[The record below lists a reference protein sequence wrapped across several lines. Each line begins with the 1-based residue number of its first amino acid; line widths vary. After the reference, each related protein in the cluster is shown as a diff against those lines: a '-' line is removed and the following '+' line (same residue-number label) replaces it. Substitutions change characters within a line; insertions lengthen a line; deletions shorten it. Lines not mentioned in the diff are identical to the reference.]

1 MDPTLTPQVRADI
14 AHLCA
19 CLADASLWSTAP
31 SNPASP
37 RATSPRQQSPRSVPL
52 DEPDY
57 DVPVPVTA
65 SRVGTTSALATAP
78 LKATIPSVVTSS
90 GTSLG
95 TASGTS
101 ASASASAS
109 VAANSATSST
119 SPHTSPVPKRRVLPT
134 NTEKRKS
141 IKDLDS
147 HQQTL
152 LHKTAFDGN
161 IDDVEHLLRLQEIDV
176 NAQDRAGWTCLLSA
190 ACNGH
195 WRICKVLLKAG
206 ADVTIAS
213 FNGSSA
219 LHYLSKHIPVERDR
233 PGYSK
238 VFTLLIKRGASLAA
252 NSVGDTPLHSACS
265 SGNAVAVQLVLAHWG
280 HSVNLRN
287 KADWTPFHFCA
298 REGALDIAEML
309 VKRGADIDAKCTDQQ
324 RNTVVLPVDVARQ
337 SGRHA
342 FVRMIEA
349 RRRDAGRLI
358 KALLTNDNRAAL
370 AIVREHP
377 FVACVAT
384 PTGAALSATTDPS
397 EGKVEV
403 GGRRVAHWF
412 AARGD
417 IQSLRGLLAERG
429 APVDLNVL
437 DDTGRSPLHLACQ
450 YGDSKLVALLLESG
464 ASGLGVTQNGD
475 TCLHILA
482 RRRHAKDK
490 NWAAVYKLVLAA
502 GANPARANKL
512 GDLVL
517 HTAALNGNDVLV
529 RAVLACPNVDVTAT
543 DQLGRTALQ
552 CAAMS
557 NSSACEVALSR
568 AMTAAPTH

>member
-1 MDPTLTPQVRADI
+1 M
-14 AHLCA
+14 
-19 CLADASLWSTAP
+19 
-31 SNPASP
+31 
-37 RATSPRQQSPRSVPL
+37 
-52 DEPDY
+52 
-57 DVPVPVTA
+57 
-65 SRVGTTSALATAP
+65 
-78 LKATIPSVVTSS
+78 
-90 GTSLG
+90 
-95 TASGTS
+95 
-101 ASASASAS
+101 
-109 VAANSATSST
+109 AASATSAAAST
-119 SPHTSPVPKRRVLPT
+119 SPAHARRTVP
-134 NTEKRKS
+134 EKRKS

-161 IDDVEHLLRLQEIDV
+161 LEDVEHLLRLQEIDI
-176 NAQDRAGWTCLLSA
+176 NAQDKAGWTCLLSA

-195 WRICKVLLKAG
+195 WRICKVLVKAG

-219 LHYLSKHIPVERDR
+219 LHYLSKHIPAERER

-238 VFTLLIKRGASLAA
+238 LFTLLVKRGASLAA

-265 SGNAVAVQLVLAHWG
+265 SGNAIAVQLVLAHWG

-309 VKRGADIDAKCTDQQ
+309 IKRGADIDAKCTDAQ
-324 RNTVVLPVDVARQ
+324 RNTVVLPIDVARQ

-349 RRRDAGRLI
+349 RRRDSARLL
-358 KALLTNDNRAAL
+358 KALLTNDDRTAL

-377 FVACVAT
+377 HTACCIT
-384 PTGAALSATTDPS
+384 PAGAALSATTDAS

-417 IQSLRGLLAERG
+417 TQAMRGLLAERA
-429 APVDLNVL
+429 APVDLNAL

-450 YGDSKLVALLLESG
+450 YADSKLVALLIESG
-464 ASGLGVTQNGD
+464 ASGSVLTHNGD
-475 TCLHILA
+475 SCLHILA
-482 RRRHAKDK
+482 RRRPTKDK
-490 NWAAVYKLVLAA
+490 NWAAVYKLVMAS
-502 GANPARANKL
+502 GANPGRVNKL
-512 GDLVL
+512 GDHVL
-517 HTAALNGNDVLV
+517 HTAALVGNDVLV
-529 RAVLACPNVDVTAT
+529 RAVLTSPSLDLTLVD
-543 DQLGRTALQ
+543 QHGRTALQ

-557 NSSACEVALSR
+557 SSSACEVAISR
-568 AMTAAPTH
+568 AMGNNAGPQ